1 MAKYVS
7 RRKRKKKGGAVNI
20 AKAIPKAMKGL
31 AKGADAVANTLAKNV
46 SDSANTLLKIKKAK
60 DAIPQEP
67 QIRKHIARAAR
78 AARFTIRHPDLS
90 VDLEG
95 LAKAIHAKHI
105 VTHLPRRGGALEE
118 SSIKRLVDTAVNM
131 ANPINELKKGKA
143 EYDQIRFS
151 KDPNQWAR
159 QGAKGLL
166 HAYAGNAHMAS
177 AHQKGASLFV
187 PESAAIMAPMSEGF
201 SKFGDGI
208 GWVARRI

>member
-7 RRKRKKKGGAVNI
+7 RRKRKKKGGAINSI
-20 AKAIPKAMKGL
+20 TKAIPKAVKGL
-31 AKGADAVANTLAKNV
+31 AKAAVKDLAKNV
-46 SDSANTLLKIKKAK
+46 SDSADTLLKKNK
-60 DAIPQEP
+60 DAIPQKP

-95 LAKAIHAKHI
+95 LAKAIHAKHV

>member
-46 SDSANTLLKIKKAK
+46 DSAVLKIKE
-60 DAIPQEP
+60 DAIPQKP

-78 AARFTIRHPDLS
+78 AARFTMRHPDLS

-95 LAKAIHAKHI
+95 LAKAIHAKHV